1 MRVIKRLEARAN
13 ATLANANDGI
23 DLAKDFVEDLKDG
36 VGFTI
41 RPRKGFS
48 KFATRF
54 CMSLIE
60 YGYEV
65 ISSQIKGVIT
75 LWNTP
80 GQLGPELHLE
90 WMEEEDI
97 PITVTLDPTIDARP
111 PRIAKFSGGPYDG
124 KEYVVD
130 QSKTSL
136 TLSGGATYNWDGHVF
151 LFKG

>member
-1 MRVIKRLEARAN
+1 MRVIKRLNNTLDN
-13 ATLANANDGI
+13 ADQGI

-48 KFATRF
+48 KFVTR
-54 CMSLIE
+54 LIE
-60 YGYEV
+60 SVVVYMYH
-65 ISSQIKGVIT
+65 VIT
-75 LWNTP
+75 SR
-80 GQLGPELHLE
+80 LGKMFPLLGDQGGEIAALDLT
-90 WMEEEDI
+90 WMEGQDI
-97 PITVTLDPTIDARP
+97 PVTITLDPTIDARP